1 MLEVNGNSMIDAG
14 IQSRDMLLVE
24 QGQLVDCRQLR
35 LLKGVW
41 SSPGAWR
48 AQHLVTDKLA

>member
-48 AQHLVTDKLA
+48 AQHLVTDKLV